1 MNITSEE
8 VKKIGRLSK
17 LGISDQDAESYS
29 QDLANI
35 FELVGQLKSID
46 VDSITPLAHP
56 LEMKQRLRADV
67 VTEKNQREL
76 FLSIAPAHAAGM
88 YLVPQVIEE

>member
-1 MNITSEE
+1 MTITAEE

-17 LGISDQDAESYS
+17 LGLSDQDAEGYS
-29 QDLANI
+29 NDLDNI
-35 FELVGQLKSID
+35 FKLVGQLNSID
-46 VDSITPLAHP
+46 TDTITPLAHP